1 MGFCEILTSI
11 SLHLLRFLLCSFIV
25 CVPLTP
31 HTMDREHAAAIIAEL
46 AADGQT
52 RQQIAAAL
60 IADDV
65 PRATAYRWI
74 KEELPEPVKPSRVTQ
89 ALDSLFDLL
98 QAAEEQGDPEAIAK
112 FASAYIAA
120 EAKAR
125 KM

>member
-1 MGFCEILTSI
+1 
-11 SLHLLRFLLCSFIV
+11 
-25 CVPLTP
+25 
-31 HTMDREHAAAIIAEL
+31 MDREHGAAIIAEL
-46 AADGQT
+46 ATDGQT
-52 RQQIAAAL
+52 RQQIASAL
-60 IADDV
+60 IADGV

-74 KEELPEPVKPSRVTQ
+74 KEELPEPVKPCRVTH

>member
-1 MGFCEILTSI
+1 MEKEEAL
-11 SLHLLRFLLCSFIV
+11 
-25 CVPLTP
+25 
-31 HTMDREHAAAIIAEL
+31 AAIRDL
-46 AADGQT
+46 SADGQT
-52 RQQIAAAL
+52 RQQIAAVL

-74 KEELPEPVKPSRVTQ
+74 KEELPEPVKPSRVSQ

-98 QAAEEQGDPEAIAK
+98 QAAEEKGDPEAIAK

>member
-1 MGFCEILTSI
+1 
-11 SLHLLRFLLCSFIV
+11 
-25 CVPLTP
+25 
-31 HTMDREHAAAIIAEL
+31 MDREHAAAIIAEL

-52 RQQIAAAL
+52 RQQIASAL
-60 IADDV
+60 IADSV

-74 KEELPEPVKPSRVTQ
+74 KEELPEPVKPSRVTH

-112 FASAYIAA
+112 YASAYIAA

>member
-1 MGFCEILTSI
+1 
-11 SLHLLRFLLCSFIV
+11 
-25 CVPLTP
+25 
-31 HTMDREHAAAIIAEL
+31 MDRDHATAIIAEL
-46 AADGQT
+46 KAEGQT

-60 IADDV
+60 MADDV
-65 PRATAYRWI
+65 PRATAYRWV
-74 KEELPEPVKPSRVTQ
+74 KEELPDPVKPCRVTH

-98 QAAEEQGDPEAIAK
+98 QAAEEQGDPEAIAR

>member
-1 MGFCEILTSI
+1 
-11 SLHLLRFLLCSFIV
+11 
-25 CVPLTP
+25 
-31 HTMDREHAAAIIAEL
+31 MDREHATAIIAEL

-60 IADDV
+60 LADGV

-74 KEELPEPVKPSRVTQ
+74 KEELPEPVKPSRVSQ

-98 QAAEEQGDPEAIAK
+98 QAAEEQGDPELIAK
-112 FASAYIAA
+112 YASAYIAA

>member
-1 MGFCEILTSI
+1 MGFCEILASV
-11 SLHLLRFLLCSFIV
+11 SPQRLRFLLCCFSV
-25 CVPLTP
+25 CFPFALP
-31 HTMDREHAAAIIAEL
+31 TMDREHAAAIIAEL

-74 KEELPEPVKPSRVTQ
+74 REALPEPAKPSRVSQ

-112 FASAYIAA
+112 YASAYIAA

>member
-1 MGFCEILTSI
+1 
-11 SLHLLRFLLCSFIV
+11 
-25 CVPLTP
+25 
-31 HTMDREHAAAIIAEL
+31 MDREHGAAIIAEL
-46 AADGQT
+46 ATDGQT

-60 IADDV
+60 ISDGV
-65 PRATAYRWI
+65 PRATAYRWL
-74 KEELPEPVKPSRVTQ
+74 KEELPEPVKPSRVSQ

>member
-1 MGFCEILTSI
+1 MGFYGILALV
-11 SLHLLRFLLCSFIV
+11 SLHRLRFLLCWPSV
-25 CVPLTP
+25 CFPLTL
-31 HTMDREHAAAIIAEL
+31 HTMDREHATAIIAEL
-46 AADGQT
+46 ATDGQT

-60 IADDV
+60 LADGV

-74 KEELPEPVKPSRVTQ
+74 REALPEPVKPSRVSQ

>member
-1 MGFCEILTSI
+1 
-11 SLHLLRFLLCSFIV
+11 
-25 CVPLTP
+25 
-31 HTMDREHAAAIIAEL
+31 MDREHGAAIIAEL
-46 AADGQT
+46 SADGQT
-52 RQQIAAAL
+52 RQQIASAL

-65 PRATAYRWI
+65 PRATAYRWL
-74 KEELPEPVKPSRVTQ
+74 KEELPEPVRPSRVSQ

-98 QAAEEQGDPEAIAK
+98 QAAEERGDPEAIAK

>member
-1 MGFCEILTSI
+1 
-11 SLHLLRFLLCSFIV
+11 
-25 CVPLTP
+25 
-31 HTMDREHAAAIIAEL
+31 MDREHAAAIIAEL
-46 AADGQT
+46 KAEGQT

-112 FASAYIAA
+112 YASAYIAA

>member
-1 MGFCEILTSI
+1 
-11 SLHLLRFLLCSFIV
+11 
-25 CVPLTP
+25 
-31 HTMDREHAAAIIAEL
+31 MDREHATAIIAEL
-46 AADGQT
+46 KAEGQT

-60 IADDV
+60 MADDV
-65 PRATAYRWI
+65 PRATAYRWV
-74 KEELPEPVKPSRVTQ
+74 KEELPEPVRPSRISQ